1 MISVNDL
8 IQNAFSR
15 CGLVGDGQA
24 VNGIKAKTGENE
36 LKDLISILNT
46 QEYIADNFKIFD
58 VNGKNE
64 ITIGNSI
71 DFDIQVKN
79 PPSTIKSVGRK
90 NGDRFIQLVKT
101 NIESIFSESRNH
113 LSTQYTYNVYFDPNA
128 VKSKTIKPSVIQ
140 CETNDDLPEASS
152 DLMRKNR
159 LYLGYRQGVYLPTG
173 RTERFFLV
181 LLFIQRLGLVAK

>member
-15 CGLVGDGQA
+15 CGLVGDGQP
-24 VNGIKAKTGENE
+24 VNGTKAKTGENE
-36 LKDLISILNT
+36 LKDLISVLNT
-46 QEYIADNFKIFD
+46 QEYIADNFRVFD
-58 VNGKNE
+58 VSGKNE
-64 ITIGNSI
+64 ITIGDSM

-90 NGDRFIQLVKT
+90 NGDRFVQLVKT

-113 LSTQYTYNVYFDPNA
+113 LSTQYTYNVFFDSKA
-128 VKSKTIKPSVIQ
+128 IKSKTIKPSVIQ
-140 CETNDDLPEASS
+140 CETENDLPEATH

-159 LYLGYRQGVYLPTG
+159 LCCEHRQGVYLPTG
-173 RTERFFLV
+173 RTER
-181 LLFIQRLGLVAK
+181 LFVVSLQL

>member
-24 VNGIKAKTGENE
+24 VNGTKAKTGENE
-36 LKDLISILNT
+36 LKDLISVLNT
-46 QEYIADNFKIFD
+46 QEYIADNYRIFD

-79 PPSTIKSVGRK
+79 PPNTIKSIGRK
-90 NGDRFIQLVKT
+90 QGDRFIQLVKT
-101 NIESIFSESRNH
+101 NIESIFSNSRNH
-113 LSTQYTYNVYFDPNA
+113 LSTQYTYNVYFDEKA
-128 VKSKTIKPSVIQ
+128 IKSKTIKPSVIV
-140 CETNDDLPEASS
+140 CETENELPQASMG
-152 DLMRKNR
+152 LVRKNGLCR
-159 LYLGYRQGVYLPTG
+159 GYRQG
-173 RTERFFLV
+173 
-181 LLFIQRLGLVAK
+181 A

>member
-58 VNGKNE
+58 VSGKNE

-140 CETNDDLPEASS
+140 CETSDDLPEASS

-159 LYLGYRQGVYLPTG
+159 LYLGYR
-173 RTERFFLV
+173 
-181 LLFIQRLGLVAK
+181 